1 MRLYATLLN
10 VDFKYSVDGVGF
22 VTSDGT
28 DIFLDFDEQ
37 DYFKPSEYRSCFRLK
52 SASVSIDGEE
62 SLMSDNDL
70 ELYNM
75 LKDSK
80 LDEVIIYS
88 EGIDFK
94 KCKKVKVENLKIETP
109 NGELFFKTNKCRV
122 FN

>member
-10 VDFKYSVDGVGF
+10 VDFKYSVDGVQF
-22 VTSDGT
+22 ETEDGM
-28 DIFLDFDEQ
+28 DIFLDFDEH
-37 DYFKPSEYRSCFRLK
+37 DYANLSEYKSCFRLK

-70 ELYNM
+70 ELFNL
-75 LKDSK
+75 LKKSK
-80 LDEVIIYS
+80 LTELVIYS

>member
-10 VDFKYSVDGVGF
+10 VGFKYSVDGVGF
-22 VTSDGT
+22 STPSCT

-80 LDEVIIYS
+80 LTELVLYCEDGDY
-88 EGIDFK
+88 DK
-94 KCKKVKVENLKIETP
+94 LRKVKVKSLKIETP

-122 FN
+122 L

>member
-1 MRLYATLLN
+1 MRMYGSLRNIEFNYN
-10 VDFKYSVDGVGF
+10 VDGVGF

-62 SLMSDNDL
+62 STILDNDL

-80 LDEVIIYS
+80 LEELIIYS
-88 EGIDFK
+88 ENIDLEK
-94 KCKKVKVENLKIETP
+94 YAKVKVENLKIETP
-109 NGELFFKTNKCRV
+109 NGELFFKTNKCKV
-122 FN
+122 L

>member
-1 MRLYATLLN
+1 MRVYGSLRNIKFNYN
-10 VDFKYSVDGVGF
+10 VDGVGF

-62 SLMSDNDL
+62 STILDNDL

-80 LDEVIIYS
+80 LTELVLYCEDEDY
-88 EGIDFK
+88 DK
-94 KCKKVKVENLKIETP
+94 LRKVKVENLKIETP
-109 NGELFFKTNKCRV
+109 NGELFFKTNKCKV
-122 FN
+122 L

>member
-1 MRLYATLLN
+1 MRVYGSLRNIKFNYN
-10 VDFKYSVDGVGF
+10 VDGVGF
-22 VTSDGT
+22 STPDGT

-37 DYFKPSEYRSCFRLK
+37 DYFKPNEYRSCFRLK

-80 LDEVIIYS
+80 LTELVLYCGDGDY
-88 EGIDFK
+88 DK
-94 KCKKVKVENLKIETP
+94 LRKVKVKSLKIETP

-122 FN
+122 L

>member
-10 VDFKYSVDGVGF
+10 VGFKYSVDGVGF
-22 VTSDGT
+22 STPSGT

-80 LDEVIIYS
+80 LTELVLYCE
-88 EGIDFK
+88 EGDYDK
-94 KCKKVKVENLKIETP
+94 LRKVKVKSLKIETP

-122 FN
+122 L

>member
-10 VDFKYSVDGVGF
+10 VGFKYSVDGVGF
-22 VTSDGT
+22 STPSGT

-80 LDEVIIYS
+80 LTELVLYCEDGDY
-88 EGIDFK
+88 DK
-94 KCKKVKVENLKIETP
+94 LRKVKVKSLKIETP

-122 FN
+122 L

>member
-10 VDFKYSVDGVGF
+10 VGFKYSVDGVQF
-22 VTSDGT
+22 ETKDGM

-80 LDEVIIYS
+80 LTELVLYCEDEDY
-88 EGIDFK
+88 DK
-94 KCKKVKVENLKIETP
+94 LRKVKVKSLKIETP

-122 FN
+122 L